1 MNSVQTISA
10 VQHIRRMRGGS
21 QSHLLRAS
29 DNNFYIT
36 KFKNNPQHLRVLASE
51 YMGTRI
57 GTLLGLSMPEVRVI
71 DVSDWLITHS
81 PELRIED
88 AGNSLPCA
96 AGLQLAS
103 RYVADPWQD
112 HVFDYLPEVLFE
124 RVSNR
129 EDLTRVLAFDKWTG
143 NSDGRQAVFVKRP
156 KERFYR
162 MTLIDQGHCFNMAE
176 WSFPDLALLGIYYR
190 DYAYKG
196 VTGWKNFEP
205 VLSRIEQIDIADL
218 WKIAAEVPEE
228 WYQGDTE
235 GLSRLI
241 ETLYRRRSSVRD
253 LITNFRT
260 SSRNPFP
267 NWTD

>member
-1 MNSVQTISA
+1 MKFVPTKSA
-10 VQHIRRMRGGS
+10 VQQIRRMRGES
-21 QSHLLRAS
+21 PSHLLRRS
-29 DNNFYIT
+29 DNNLYLNNFI
-36 KFKNNPQHLRVLASE
+36 NNPQHRLVLASE

-129 EDLTRVLAFDKWTG
+129 EDLT
-143 NSDGRQAVFVKRP
+143 
-156 KERFYR
+156 
-162 MTLIDQGHCFNMAE
+162 
-176 WSFPDLALLGIYYR
+176 
-190 DYAYKG
+190 
-196 VTGWKNFEP
+196 
-205 VLSRIEQIDIADL
+205 
-218 WKIAAEVPEE
+218 
-228 WYQGDTE
+228 
-235 GLSRLI
+235 
-241 ETLYRRRSSVRD
+241 
-253 LITNFRT
+253 
-260 SSRNPFP
+260 
-267 NWTD
+267 